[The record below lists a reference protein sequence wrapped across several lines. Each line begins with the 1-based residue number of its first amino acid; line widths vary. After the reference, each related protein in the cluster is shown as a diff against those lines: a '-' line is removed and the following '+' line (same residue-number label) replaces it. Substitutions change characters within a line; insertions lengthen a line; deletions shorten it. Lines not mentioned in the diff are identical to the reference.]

1 MSDQKNDQ
9 QIVIVD
15 EFVSELVSQNITTRR
30 KMRSLL
36 FHILYA
42 ADAFDYETSAQEIAA
57 NFNREYDTGID
68 LNGEIIKTVN
78 EIAKKRNELDEQ
90 IVPFLENWKFE
101 RIGRCTLLVLR
112 YAIWEIL
119 YTTTPHSIVINEAI
133 ELAKCFAEQD
143 SYKFVNGILDKI
155 YNSVKP
161 EDVNESQDEEL

>member
-1 MSDQKNDQ
+1 MSNEHTDQIPDQ
-9 QIVIVD
+9 NTGAD
-15 EFVSELVSQNITTRR
+15 DLVSQNLTTRR

-36 FHILYA
+36 FHVLYA
-42 ADAFDYETSAQEIAA
+42 ADAFDYETSAIVIAT
-57 NFNREYDTGID
+57 NFNREYETDID
-68 LNGEIIKTVN
+68 LEGDIINIVN
-78 EIAKKRNELDEQ
+78 EIAKKRDELDKQ

-112 YAIWEIL
+112 YAIWEML

-155 YNSVKP
+155 YNSIKVDIDDK
-161 EDVNESQDEEL
+161 NEPDNF